1 MGIHSTSVGMGLPS
15 TGSPI
20 TFQMRP
26 RVSFPTGIMIG
37 APVSTASIP
46 RTMPS
51 VEVMAT
57 VRTRSPGRCVC
68 TSSTV
73 LISPEGVVALTVK
86 AL

>member
-1 MGIHSTSVGMGLPS
+1 MGIHSATSGMGLPS

-26 RVSFPTGIMIG
+26 SVFGPTGIMMG
-37 APVSTASIP
+37 LPVSTTSSP

-51 VEVMAT
+51 VDDMAT

-73 LISPEGVVALTVK
+73 FTSPMGVVASTVR